1 MLPCGRICAKVREAF
16 KQRVH
21 FADSKVMDRV
31 KQLLQNFTATGLAQ
45 ETKDALQKACVVYV
59 MRPRDVFSRAS

>member
-21 FADSKVMDRV
+21 FTDSTVMDKV

-45 ETKDALQKACVVYV
+45 DTKEALQKACVVYV
-59 MRPRDVFSRAS
+59 MRACDVFSRAS